1 MARQEKDNSKFNLIV
16 EGTGLKTVMIT
27 EGVDYTKTVTNHLM
41 EIENVLGIE
50 AARSTIIKE
59 IQATMADHGI
69 AQDCRHLYL
78 LADAMTS

>member
-1 MARQEKDNSKFNLIV
+1 MLPSIIVLGIPSVVRAVMARQEKDNSKFNLIV

-59 IQATMADHGI
+59 I
-69 AQDCRHLYL
+69 
-78 LADAMTS
+78 

>member
-59 IQATMADHGI
+59 I
-69 AQDCRHLYL
+69 
-78 LADAMTS
+78 